1 MLLRAAEN
9 GEWLLMTGIF
19 FGGDDS
25 LEEISGRQLC
35 ECAKYRPTVL
45 VKIVCSVLS
54 EFQLNK
60 QF

>member
-1 MLLRAAEN
+1 
-9 GEWLLMTGIF
+9 MTANATEIF

-25 LEEISGRQLC
+25 LRNRGDGRQLC
-35 ECAKYRPTVL
+35 ECTKYRPTVL

-60 QF
+60 RF